1 MLLPGTSIDQPVDF
15 IRLLARHGLSLR
27 KAREILERLAV
38 KRPAVVELSAAEPG
52 VVLSGLEK
60 LGVSGAV
67 FEVPDVDVKA
77 VREGQFLSQPDFAN
91 LYGLEVDTVRNWE
104 QGRYAPD
111 GPAKVLLSV
120 IDSDPEAVIRA
131 LLRRKGSNNAPKK
144 LGDSHQGKNR

>member
-1 MLLPGTSIDQPVDF
+1 
-15 IRLLARHGLSLR
+15 LARHGLSLR

-38 KRPAVVELSAAEPG
+38 KRPAVVELSAAEPAA
-52 VVLSGLEK
+52 VLSDLEK

-77 VREGQFLSQPDFAN
+77 VREGQLLSQPDFAH

-131 LLRRKGSNNAPKK
+131 LLRRQTSDKAPKK
-144 LGDSHQGKNR
+144 PRHSQHGKNR